1 MPETGFVNNTN
12 KPLIKGAFFVLKKIN
27 VQFLYGLIQNVYL
40 LCRRMARIFKDIP
53 AFIGINSTAIY

>member
-1 MPETGFVNNTN
+1 M
-12 KPLIKGAFFVLKKIN
+12 LKKIN

-40 LCRRMARIFKDIP
+40 LCRRMGRIFKDIP